1 MIDFKSSHIESGCRS
16 YAGLNPGALFPANI
30 PALLPDAAFI
40 VTGDFCVFGSRQI
53 QKNLVSVGC
62 SMLGL
67 AYRNPLA
74 CRWRFLRGRLTE
86 NVIRPLALSNPF
98 ILHNLNLNARI
109 IL

>member
-67 AYRNPLA
+67 AYRNSLA
-74 CRWRFLRGRLTE
+74 TVGGFTWGW
-86 NVIRPLALSNPF
+86 LANAFQSLSFSNPH
-98 ILHNLNLNARI
+98 ILHESQFSATI
-109 IL
+109 